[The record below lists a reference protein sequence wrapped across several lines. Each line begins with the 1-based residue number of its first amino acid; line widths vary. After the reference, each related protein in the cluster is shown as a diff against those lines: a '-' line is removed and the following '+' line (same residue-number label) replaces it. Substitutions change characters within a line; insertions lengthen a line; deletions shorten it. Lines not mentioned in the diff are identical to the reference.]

1 MALTRRVIMRGAAV
15 TVLFL
20 ISSRIRRA
28 VAQAGWRAPSGDW
41 LETLPPGRFPVYLKD
56 ATPKAREMYRF
67 AVANGETLRY
77 IPCYCGRGNERVGH
91 KSNADCYVAQ
101 RFPDGRITFNSH
113 AAG

>member
-1 MALTRRVIMRGAAV
+1 
-15 TVLFL
+15 
-20 ISSRIRRA
+20 
-28 VAQAGWRAPSGDW
+28 
-41 LETLPPGRFPVYLKD
+41 
-56 ATPKAREMYRF
+56 MYRF